1 MNSKSSSEPR
11 TKLSDKEYL
20 SCMDEALAFLKAHA
34 SIRNRE
40 LRGVT
45 GINYDQAIAF
55 FNRAISEGR
64 LLRMGHSSG
73 THYVLPHGV

>member
-1 MNSKSSSEPR
+1 MNSKSSNEPR
-11 TKLSDKEYL
+11 TKLSDNEYL
-20 SCMDEALAFLKAHA
+20 KCMEQTLGFLEIHA
-34 SIRNRE
+34 SIRNKE

-55 FNRAISEGR
+55 FNRSISEGR

-73 THYVLPHGV
+73 THYVLPHDA